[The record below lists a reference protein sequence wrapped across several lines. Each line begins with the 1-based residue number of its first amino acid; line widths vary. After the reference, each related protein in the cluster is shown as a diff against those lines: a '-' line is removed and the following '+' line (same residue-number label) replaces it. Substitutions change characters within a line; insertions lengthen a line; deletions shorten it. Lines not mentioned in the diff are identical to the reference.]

1 MTAGRVPR
9 AVLAL
14 LAWIFLM
21 DSTAPALSR
30 TDIVEGN
37 RASSVKV
44 YIYEDLQCADCARF
58 RTMLDE
64 KLLPKYGSRVAF
76 IHRDFPL
83 GKHDWARQA
92 AIAARWIYEQNQ
104 QLGIVFRQQILSEQ
118 DHITTQNL
126 KPWLTDFA
134 NRNHLSEKDLLAS
147 LSDLRLSTLVDQD
160 RQLGEARGVSKAP
173 TVIADGQVFAETII
187 YDDLARTLDQALSK

>member
-9 AVLAL
+9 AGLAL
-14 LAWIFLM
+14 LALILM
-21 DSTAPALSR
+21 DSTSPALSR
-30 TDIVEGN
+30 NDIVEGN
-37 RASSVKV
+37 RTSSVKV

-92 AIAARWIYEQNQ
+92 AIAARWIYEQNE
-104 QLGIVFRQQILSEQ
+104 QLGIVFRQQILAEQ
-118 DHITTQNL
+118 DHITTQRL
-126 KPWLTDFA
+126 KPWLVGFA
-134 NRNHLSEKDLLAS
+134 NRNHLSEKGIVDCLT
-147 LSDLRLSTLVDQD
+147 DQRLSTLVDQD

-173 TVIADGQVFAETII
+173 TVIADGQFFVETII